1 MGDLRKPFLQMEI
14 RCLPN
19 QHPVTSLA
27 AFLDQWFLSLVEDKK
42 ITLGEAYRITKPRLL
57 LWDADLIALRSGLI
71 STLFKALPSDSNVPP
86 GLLRG
91 RAVVLKVWSRDQQH

>member
-1 MGDLRKPFLQMEI
+1 MEI

-27 AFLDQWFLSLVEDKK
+27 AFLEQWFLSLVEDKK

-57 LWDADLIALRSGLI
+57 L
-71 STLFKALPSDSNVPP
+71 
-86 GLLRG
+86 
-91 RAVVLKVWSRDQQH
+91 